1 MSEVLADHS
10 RNYFEL
16 FDLPVNFDIDQGVL
30 DTSLR
35 ELQQA
40 VHPDRFANASAQEKR
55 ISLQK
60 ATLINEAHTV
70 LSDPLLRARY
80 LLKLKGEAPID
91 DQETISD
98 VSFLMEQMELREEL
112 DAIRSSEDPLSLVG
126 DVLDELMDKIEQRE
140 QEIRQLFADNK
151 LQEIRDT
158 IRKFQFLYKLRS
170 EADSIEAEL
179 EQQL

>member
-1 MSEVLADHS
+1 MSEVS
-10 RNYFEL
+10 GFSQNYYDL
-16 FDLPVNFDIDQGVL
+16 FALPVNFDVDQAGL
-30 DTSLR
+30 DNHFR

-55 ISLQK
+55 VSLQK
-60 ATLINEAHTV
+60 ATLINEAHRV

-80 LLKLKGEAPID
+80 LLELRGEPAID
-91 DQETISD
+91 EQETISD

-112 DAIRSSEDPLSLVG
+112 DAVKTSEDPLSLIG
-126 DVLDELMDKIEQRE
+126 DILDELIGKIEQRE
-140 QEIRQLFADNK
+140 QEIRQLFIDNK
-151 LQEIRDT
+151 LQPIRDT

-170 EADSIEAEL
+170 EAESLEADL

>member
-1 MSEVLADHS
+1 MSKTSDLTRS
-10 RNYFEL
+10 YYEL
-16 FDLPVNFDIDQGVL
+16 FDLVVDFDINREVL
-30 DTSLR
+30 DSRFR

-60 ATLINEAHTV
+60 ATMINEAHTV

-80 LLKLKGEAPID
+80 LLELKGEQAIN

-112 DAIRSSEDPLSLVG
+112 DAIKSSEDPLSLVG
-126 DVLDELMDKIEQRE
+126 DILDELIDKIEQRE
-140 QEIRQLFADNK
+140 QDIRQLFAENQ
-151 LQEIRDT
+151 LEQIRDT

-170 EADSIEAEL
+170 EAETIEADL